1 MGDMILVEGMPVG
14 GIFAFFWNLLSSYNL
29 DITLKLFN

>member
-14 GIFAFFWNLLSSYNL
+14 NIFAFAWNMLSKFFL
-29 DITLKLFN
+29 HH